1 MTPSPLR
8 GARTFAL
15 TPFLAGALLLA
26 GILPGGA
33 APVIEAA
40 EPPDDE
46 LMAVP
51 VALLRAGDP
60 LPGVV
65 GPDGRV
71 SSFRLRVRDVV
82 IPYAVMG
89 VNVMPGETVELSV
102 RDIRGPAA
110 PGDFRLRTATDVV
123 APRRPGSWRWTAP
136 RTPGPVPL
144 RVESPATGEVIHLNV
159 FVLHPHSAARDG
171 RLNNFRIGQYRSR
184 TPSPRGFVEAN
195 RGALD
200 LRVAPDFTLGQFMP
214 KQPGNPAYM
223 KVTELLVLKLQAL
236 LEEVRREGIPART
249 LTVMSGFRT
258 PHYNR
263 AIGNTTESSRHL
275 WGDAADV
282 FVDLNGNGRMDDLN
296 RDGRVDVADA
306 RYLAALVERVE
317 ARGEPHVRP
326 GGIGI
331 YRANPVRGP
340 FVHVDPR
347 GHRAR
352 W

>member
-1 MTPSPLR
+1 MTRSPLR
-8 GARTFAL
+8 GARTPAPTAL
-15 TPFLAGALLLA
+15 VAGLVLLT
-26 GILPGGA
+26 GILSGGA

-40 EPPDDE
+40 EPPDDQ

-71 SSFRLRVRDVV
+71 SSFRLRVRDLV

-89 VNVMPGETVELSV
+89 VNVMPGETLELSV
-102 RDIRGPAA
+102 RDVRGPAA

-144 RVESPATGEVIHLNV
+144 RVESPATGEAIHLNV

-184 TPSPRGFVEAN
+184 TPAPRGFVEAN

-214 KQPGNPAYM
+214 KQPGSPVYM
-223 KVTELLVLKLQAL
+223 KVTEPLVLKLQAL

-306 RYLAALVERVE
+306 RYLATLVERVE
-317 ARGEPHVRP
+317 ARGEAHVRA

-331 YRANPVRGP
+331 YRANAVRGP
-340 FVHVDPR
+340 FVHVDAR

>member
-1 MTPSPLR
+1 MTRSRFR
-8 GARTFAL
+8 GARAPAL
-15 TPFLAGALLLA
+15 PLFLAGALFLT
-26 GILPGGA
+26 GSVPGGL
-33 APVIEAA
+33 APVSEAA
-40 EPPDDE
+40 ESPDDE
-46 LMAVP
+46 LMAIP
-51 VALLRAGDP
+51 VTLLRAGDP
-60 LPGVV
+60 LPGAV

-89 VNVMPGETVELSV
+89 INVVPGETVELSV
-102 RDIRGPAA
+102 RDLRGPAA
-110 PGDFRLRTATDVV
+110 PGDFRLRTATEVV

-144 RVESPATGEVIHLNV
+144 RVESPATGEAIHLNV
-159 FVLHPHSAARDG
+159 FVLHPHSSVREG
-171 RLNNFRIGQYRSR
+171 RLNGFRIGQYRSR
-184 TPSPRGFVEAN
+184 TPAPRGFAAAD
-195 RGALD
+195 RAALD

-214 KQPGNPAYM
+214 KQPGNPPYL
-223 KVTELLVLKLQAL
+223 KVTEPLVLKLQAL

-296 RDGRVDVADA
+296 GDGRVDVADA
-306 RYLAALVERVE
+306 RYLASLVERVE
-317 ARGEPHVRP
+317 ARGEAHVRP

-331 YRANPVRGP
+331 YRANAVRGP
-340 FVHVDPR
+340 FVHVDAR